1 MENPA
6 LADKVKIYFI
16 DKNEYGVTV
25 AEEVKIDK
33 IDGITIENPKFFYQ
47 FASETEK
54 IIDVGY
60 KNMMAAG
67 DSDDV
72 HSD

>member
-1 MENPA
+1 M
-6 LADKVKIYFI
+6 
-16 DKNEYGVTV
+16 
-25 AEEVKIDK
+25 KIDK